1 MPSERLS
8 ADRIAAA
15 LAKKGRTLPVEVFAR
30 IDSTNNEAKRRLTA
44 GRYEP
49 TLLLAEE
56 QTAGRGRMGRSFY
69 SPAETGL
76 YMTLLLGRS
85 TALQDPALLTIAAA
99 AAVAGAIERLT
110 GERAGIKWVNDVY
123 MAGKKVCGILCEA
136 VTDGESGETG
146 FLAGI
151 GVNVRTE
158 DFPEELRQK
167 AGSLTGAAADRT
179 ELAAEITD
187 RLLAIWEAPEQ
198 SGFLE
203 FYRARS
209 FVPGRKVRF
218 TRDGAEREA
227 TALAIDD
234 SGALLVRYPDGSVEA
249 LRSGEVSVSLPDGV
263 I

>member
-1 MPSERLS
+1 MRLDRLS
-8 ADRIAAA
+8 AAELAAA
-15 LAKKGRTLPVEVFAR
+15 LAQRGRPLSVEVFAR
-30 IDSTNNEAKRRLTA
+30 IDSTNNEAKRRLAA
-44 GRYEP
+44 GRCEP

-56 QTAGRGRMGRSFY
+56 QTAGRGRLGRSFY

-76 YMTLLLGRS
+76 YMTLLLGRPA
-85 TALQDPALLTIAAA
+85 ALRDPAILTVAAA
-99 AAVAGAIERLT
+99 AAVAGAIEQLT

-146 FLAGI
+146 LLAGI
-151 GVNVRTE
+151 GVNVRTA

-198 SGFLE
+198 SGFLA

-209 FVPGRKVRF
+209 FVPGHRVRF
-218 TRDGAEREA
+218 MRNGAEREA
-227 TALAIDD
+227 LALGIDD
-234 SGALLVRYPDGSVEA
+234 GGALLVRYPDGTVEA
-249 LRSGEVSVSLPDGV
+249 LRSGEVSVTLPDGV